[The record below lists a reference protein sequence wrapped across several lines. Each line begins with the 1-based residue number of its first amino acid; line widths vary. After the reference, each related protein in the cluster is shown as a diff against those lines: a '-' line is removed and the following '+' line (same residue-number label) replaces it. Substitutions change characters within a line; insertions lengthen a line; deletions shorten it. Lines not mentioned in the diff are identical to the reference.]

1 MNVLK
6 TASALATLC
15 GAALVAGG
23 CLTRPVVSAE
33 PTTKINVNTNV
44 KQAAVDKVDLLFMID
59 NSSSMGDKQD
69 LLALAVPDLINR
81 LVTPNCV
88 ADDLVTVTGQ
98 VRPDGTCA
106 SGKPEFPPVHDM
118 HIGVVTSSL
127 GGLGS
132 DQCPADGMNPVNKSL
147 NRHNDDQGHLINR
160 VGDAETPQPDF
171 GTANFLSWFPP
182 GDANNGHPNPSTV
195 GSVAVTNAA
204 TLVKDF
210 QDVISGVHEFG
221 CGFENQLEAWYRF
234 LIQPDP
240 YNAIIPDPNDAK
252 RRVLDGVDATI
263 LQQRAD
269 FLRKDSLVA
278 IIMVTD
284 EDDAGIDPLS
294 IGGQGWAYWNSKFP
308 GSTGGGAARPTQVCA
323 TNPAD
328 PSCTSCAFGT
338 APNDPGCQ
346 LPGDKNASGQPQLGY
361 YPVAEDNLNLR
372 EYRMKQ
378 RYGVDPQ
385 YPISRYVT
393 GLLSLKVPDRNN
405 QKHNSDPKAPDGT
418 LCGLTTGGCYNPT
431 SNCTNPL
438 YALSL
443 PTDPKADLCSLP
455 TGPGGRTPDGGLVF
469 FAAITGV
476 PWQLLID
483 PATNQFKSTLSRS
496 DWVKLH
502 GNNPEHYDWSGVDP
516 HMWEAIGPNEGPR
529 AGLPKPENGDT
540 TDTADPM
547 SGREW
552 DTQLADQQYACTFP
566 LPKTKDCTLPQ
577 YQPACDCTAG
587 KFPPLCD
594 PANHNT
600 QIRGKAYPGIR
611 QLTVVDKLG
620 DNGIVASI
628 CPRSL
633 DPNNPDFGYR
643 PAVRA
648 IVDRLKNALAQQCLP
663 QKLLPDPN
671 SSPVPNQVPC
681 LILETLPE
689 PGDESVC
696 NNPAKGLSIPDPVVL
711 QKFRERQA
719 AQFGSGGTSADGG
732 ASINLNSFPVC
743 QVTQLVVQPGQT
755 CASDANPGWCYVT
768 GKAAGTCPQ
777 AILFSSAGNPPSGAR
792 IDLTCIEQA
801 PAPNDNANTGTTT
814 STPDGG

>member
-1 MNVLK
+1 MGALRSFGILVL
-6 TASALATLC
+6 AATLGAC
-15 GAALVAGG
+15 GQVARGQSG
-23 CLTRPVVSAE
+23 ADASSDGSASSRVDV
-33 PTTKINVNTNV
+33 PLRQT
-44 KQAAVDKVDLLFMID
+44 AVDKVDLLFMID

-69 LLALAVPDLINR
+69 LLRLAVPDLINR

-88 ADDLVTVTGQ
+88 ADDGVTVTGT
-98 VRPDGTCA
+98 VGPDGKCA
-106 SGKPEFPPVHDM
+106 SGKAEFVPVHDM

-132 DQCPADGMNPVNKSL
+132 DQCPAAGTNPVNRLL

-160 VGDAETPQPDF
+160 VGDTETSQPDF
-171 GTANFLSWFPP
+171 GTSNFLSWFPQTP
-182 GDANNGHPNPSTV
+182 SNVGHPDPSTV
-195 GSVAVTNAA
+195 GSVAVTDSAK
-204 TLVKDF
+204 LVQDF

-221 CGFENQLEAWYRF
+221 CGFENQLESWYRF

-263 LQQRAD
+263 LKQRAD

-294 IGGQGWAYWNSKFP
+294 IGGQGWAYWNSRFP

-328 PSCTSCAFGT
+328 PGCTSCAFGT

-346 LPGDKNASGQPQLGY
+346 LAGDKNASGQPQLGY

-385 YPISRYVT
+385 YPISRYVN
-393 GLLSLKVPDRNN
+393 GLRNLKVPDRNG
-405 QKHNSDPKAPDGT
+405 QAHNSKPTDPDGT
-418 LCGLTTGGCYNPT
+418 LCGLTTGGCYNPIE
-431 SNCTNPL
+431 NCINPL
-438 YALSL
+438 YALTL
-443 PTDPKADLCSLP
+443 PTDPNADLCNLP

-483 PATNQFKSTLSRS
+483 PATNQFKATLSRS
-496 DWVKLH
+496 DWVKIH
-502 GNNPEHYDWSGVDP
+502 GNNPEHYDWSGIDP

-529 AGLPKPENGDT
+529 ASLPTPENGDT

-566 LPKTKDCTLPQ
+566 LPRPKDCTLPQ
-577 YQPACDCTAG
+577 YAPACDCTAG

-594 PANHNT
+594 TTNHNL
-600 QIRGKAYPGIR
+600 QVRGKAYPGIR

-648 IVDRLKNALAQQCLP
+648 IASHLRQALGQ
-663 QKLLPDPN
+663 
-671 SSPVPNQVPC
+671 PC
-681 LILETLPE
+681 LSPASLPNPGACVLLEVP
-689 PGDESVC
+689 PAQGDESVC
-696 NNPAKGLSIPDPVVL
+696 NDPAKGLSIPDPDTL
-711 QKFRERQA
+711 AAFRQA
-719 AQFGSGGTSADGG
+719 HTDLSA
-732 ASINLNSFPVC
+732 FPVC
-743 QVTQLVVQPGQT
+743 QLASIPVNAGES
-755 CASDANPGWCYVT
+755 CATAAQPGWCAVSQQ
-768 GKAAGTCPQ
+768 AAGACPES
-777 AILFSSAGNPPSGAR
+777 IVFSASGNPLSGEMVE
-792 IDLTCIEQA
+792 LSC
-801 PAPNDNANTGTTT
+801 PP
-814 STPDGG
+814 